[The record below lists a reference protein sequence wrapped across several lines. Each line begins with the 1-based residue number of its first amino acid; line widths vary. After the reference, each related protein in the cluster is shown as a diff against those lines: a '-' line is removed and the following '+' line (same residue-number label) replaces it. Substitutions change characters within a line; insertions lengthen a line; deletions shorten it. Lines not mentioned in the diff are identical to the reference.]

1 MVIIIICS
9 HKLPLLVDLLIK
21 FYILGGG
28 ILLVCKNI
36 YNFVLSL
43 VDCVCIMLVLGQVG
57 RYRYIRLRWYLI
69 NRLENG

>member
-9 HKLPLLVDLLIK
+9 HKLPLLVALLIK
-21 FYILGGG
+21 FYILGGV
-28 ILLVCKNI
+28 LVCKNI